1 MVTGVRDSF
10 FITEWPDESVIVQ
23 ILFIDRGGFLPA
35 VESFERYYRLEQEI
49 SLILA

>member
-1 MVTGVRDSF
+1 MVTGV
-10 FITEWPDESVIVQ
+10 PDNFLAGRERHRSD
-23 ILFIDRGGFLPA
+23 LFIDRGGLPA